1 MCQCDFNQIGPGAV
15 SELRSNS
22 SVDLHDSC
30 CSSSE
35 VWRVLQVILGG
46 RGWSHI
52 GNEWCSV
59 EVGHRTQPCPK
70 VEVSGV
76 EASGVEARMGIYWG
90 CGHRTSHGPEVA

>member
-1 MCQCDFNQIGPGAV
+1 MPGAV
-15 SELRSNS
+15 SEHRSIS

-35 VWRVLQVILGG
+35 VWRVLHVILGG

-76 EASGVEARMGIYWG
+76 EARMGIYWG